1 MDSRFKEW
9 VYIEGLMQSAYHE
22 AALKM
27 NLSDSEFWIL
37 YVFNFHQEGCNQS
50 VLYKEA
56 CLTKSTVNSAIR
68 KMEQKDLLYLTPGE
82 GRNTMVFLTEKG
94 RKLMED
100 TVYKVIQIE
109 NTIYD
114 TWTHRQRLRYSGF
127 SVAHRPKESSCPLVE
142 KTVARIFSSTWS
154 FIQAASTGSLM
165 VRISPASRN
174 TNNMNQKLRPTAKR
188 TRNRI
193 YPALVDMTTLV
204 RLTVPFFSMRA
215 MSN

>member
-22 AALKM
+22 SALKM

-37 YVFNFHQEGCNQS
+37 YVFNFHQ
-50 VLYKEA
+50 
-56 CLTKSTVNSAIR
+56 
-68 KMEQKDLLYLTPGE
+68 E

-114 TWTHRQRLRYSGF
+114 TWT
-127 SVAHRPKESSCPLVE
+127 PEE
-142 KTVARIFSSTWS
+142 
-154 FIQAASTGSLM
+154 
-165 VRISPASRN
+165 
-174 TNNMNQKLRPTAKR
+174 QKLFMKLNCDFAEKLRDK
-188 TRNRI
+188 I
-193 YPALVDMTTLV
+193 KEL
-204 RLTVPFFSMRA
+204 
-215 MSN
+215 

>member
-1 MDSRFKEW
+1 
-9 VYIEGLMQSAYHE
+9 
-22 AALKM
+22 M

-68 KMEQKDLLYLTPGE
+68 KMEQKDLLYLIPGE

-114 TWTHRQRLRYSGF
+114 TWTSEEQELF
-127 SVAHRPKESSCPLVE
+127 MKLNCDFAE
-142 KTVARIFSSTWS
+142 
-154 FIQAASTGSLM
+154 
-165 VRISPASRN
+165 
-174 TNNMNQKLRPTAKR
+174 KLREKI
-188 TRNRI
+188 NK
-193 YPALVDMTTLV
+193 L
-204 RLTVPFFSMRA
+204 
-215 MSN
+215 

>member
-68 KMEQKDLLYLTPGE
+68 KMEQK
-82 GRNTMVFLTEKG
+82 
-94 RKLMED
+94 
-100 TVYKVIQIE
+100 
-109 NTIYD
+109 
-114 TWTHRQRLRYSGF
+114 
-127 SVAHRPKESSCPLVE
+127 VAAMWNYPTRSSAIAGNPTRP
-142 KTVARIFSSTWS
+142 
-154 FIQAASTGSLM
+154 
-165 VRISPASRN
+165 
-174 TNNMNQKLRPTAKR
+174 
-188 TRNRI
+188 
-193 YPALVDMTTLV
+193 
-204 RLTVPFFSMRA
+204 
-215 MSN
+215 

>member
-1 MDSRFKEW
+1 MESRFKEW

-27 NLSDSEFWIL
+27 HLSDSEFWIL

-50 VLYKEA
+50 TLYKEA

-94 RKLMED
+94 RNLMED
-100 TVYKVIQIE
+100 TISKIIQIE

-114 TWTHRQRLRYSGF
+114 TWTTEGQELFMKLNRDF
-127 SVAHRPKESSCPLVE
+127 AE
-142 KTVARIFSSTWS
+142 
-154 FIQAASTGSLM
+154 
-165 VRISPASRN
+165 
-174 TNNMNQKLRPTAKR
+174 KLRDK
-188 TRNRI
+188 I
-193 YPALVDMTTLV
+193 KEL
-204 RLTVPFFSMRA
+204 
-215 MSN
+215 